1 METILVRLFTTQ
13 GRNFVQGFYDTTGY
27 LHIKMK
33 LICMKNVRLV
43 LDKRPKT
50 DIAHNTVKYIAWKS
64 KPKLIYETC

>member
-13 GRNFVQGFYDTTGY
+13 GRNFVQGFYGTSGY
-27 LHIKMK
+27 IHIKMK

-43 LDKRPKT
+43 LDKRHKFG
-50 DIAHNTVKYIAWKS
+50 IAHKIVKYIAWKS